1 MICWSELT
9 SGRFAPVTS
18 WGLWMTRKR
27 RKNLPKR
34 TRPRQV
40 LVVENNVEK

>member
-9 SGRFAPVTS
+9 SDRFAPVTS
-18 WGLWMTRKR
+18 WTMDKKKTKKQPAEAILAQ
-27 RKNLPKR
+27 
-34 TRPRQV
+34 RQV